1 MKVSM
6 SWLKDFVDID
16 VPVQE
21 LADRLV
27 SAGFEV
33 EEIIDKSA
41 EIRNVV
47 LGKIV
52 KMTHHPDADKLWI
65 CLVDIGE
72 EAPVQIVTGAQ
83 NLTEGDLVPAALDDS
98 YLPGGKHIKTG
109 KLRGVDSYGMLCS
122 GEELGL
128 TESDYKGAGVY
139 GILVMN
145 KETAPLGTDIN
156 EVLGNDDIIL
166 DIGVTANRSDCNSV
180 LGIAREVSA
189 VLGKLQ
195 VLRRQGRRQDLR
207 QGRDSGIVP
216 EIYGSGGQRRQDRS
230 FRRRD
235 RKEAAQRGIAP
246 DQQHRR
252 HHQLCA
258 DRDRAADARI

>member
-1 MKVSM
+1 MKVSL

-65 CLVDIGE
+65 CSVDIGNG
-72 EAPVQIVTGAQ
+72 APVQIVTGAQ

-109 KLRGVDSYGMLCS
+109 KLRGVESCGMLCS

-128 TESDYKGAGVY
+128 SESDYKGAGVY

-156 EVLGNDDIIL
+156 NVLGNDDIIL

-189 VLGKLQ
+189 VLGKP
-195 VLRRQGRRQDLR
+195 LRM
-207 QGRDSGIVP
+207 P
-216 EIYGSGGQRRQDRS
+216 EIGFKCVKDKVADKISVEV
-230 FRRRD
+230 
-235 RKEAAQRGIAP
+235 KAP
-246 DQQHRR
+246 
-252 HHQLCA
+252 QLCFKVSGA
-258 DRDRAADARI
+258 GTDIGFFIIRIRDFEID

>member
-65 CLVDIGE
+65 CSVDIGE

-109 KLRGVDSYGMLCS
+109 KLRGVDS
-122 GEELGL
+122 
-128 TESDYKGAGVY
+128 
-139 GILVMN
+139 
-145 KETAPLGTDIN
+145 
-156 EVLGNDDIIL
+156 
-166 DIGVTANRSDCNSV
+166 
-180 LGIAREVSA
+180 
-189 VLGKLQ
+189 
-195 VLRRQGRRQDLR
+195 
-207 QGRDSGIVP
+207 
-216 EIYGSGGQRRQDRS
+216 
-230 FRRRD
+230 
-235 RKEAAQRGIAP
+235 
-246 DQQHRR
+246 
-252 HHQLCA
+252 
-258 DRDRAADARI
+258 